1 MALNDDIDKGKK
13 AVKET
18 AEEVAFLGDAFK
30 SLGATISSAIEG
42 AVDSMGDLDDVGQAV
57 AKSYQRDI
65 VGSIKQISKSVEGNV
80 QLQLKLNKGV
90 NIQKELEKEK
100 QILQAR
106 QQVTLAKI
114 NTTESLSK
122 KQKDKL
128 IAQLNEQFEIQ
139 QDILTA
145 KGEEN
150 TQNQKNKSLTKVI
163 GENLANAADKLD
175 KTGTLSS
182 ILKGNFKDVVTAS
195 RLFELS
201 FAGVF
206 KAFTALDKSAGE
218 LAKSQGISY
227 KEATKLQEEMTYMAI
242 SSNSIFVNTK
252 NMTESMMALN
262 KEFGTATSFSSEMT
276 EDFTRLTKE
285 AGYSV
290 EAAGS
295 LAKITVLTG
304 TDLSDNVSTILG
316 QAQAY
321 NAVNKVSI
329 NTKQLT
335 EDVAKTSAATVLSLG
350 KNPKLIASANIA
362 ARALGTSLE
371 KVEGIASSLLNFE
384 QSISNE
390 LEAELMI
397 GKELNLEVAREAALR
412 GDVGKVA
419 EEVAKQVGTSAK
431 FGAMN
436 VLQQEALAKA
446 VGMTR
451 EDLAKSLIEKEN
463 LVKLGTKDKDLQS
476 SYNTLKKQGLSD
488 DQIAAKLGD
497 DKLTQQL
504 ASASVQERLTASVEK
519 MKEAFV
525 MIAEPL
531 MSIISPII
539 DFLSP
544 ALNEISVVLAGIVGT
559 MFIWK
564 GIQMAINTYEKVNNG
579 LRAAKQAL
587 IMKNNAAEAGGLV
600 TLAAKAGL
608 WALANPV
615 SALVGL
621 GVATA
626 VGVAAAQMIGD
637 GAFGADGSTQI
648 STKEGGLFEIS
659 PNDDVVVAPGAIDKM
674 NQPGGGGNG
683 GNNQSGVISEL
694 RKQNSILMQILQKD
708 TNIEIDG
715 TILNKKVQQSLSSL
729 G

>member
-1 MALNDDIDKGKK
+1 MALNDDVEKGKK

-100 QILQAR
+100 EKLQAR

-114 NTTESLSK
+114 NATESLSK
-122 KQKDKL
+122 EQKDKL
-128 IAQLNEQFEIQ
+128 TAQLNEQFKIQ
-139 QDILTA
+139 QDILIA
-145 KGEEN
+145 KKDEN
-150 TQNQKNKSLTKVI
+150 TLNQKNKSFTKI
-163 GENLANAADKLD
+163 LKENVGGIADKLD
-175 KTGTLSS
+175 RTGTLSK
-182 ILKGNFKDVVTAS
+182 ILSGNLKDTLTPTRILELAVV
-195 RLFELS
+195 
-201 FAGVF
+201 GII
-206 KAFTALDKSAGE
+206 KAFKEGDKAIGE
-218 LAKSQGISY
+218 MAKTMGVSY
-227 KEATKLQEEMTYMAI
+227 NEAKGMRAELTQIGL
-242 SSNSIFVNTK
+242 SSNNLFATTK
-252 NMTESMMALN
+252 NLQESMMALN
-262 KEFGTATSFSSEMT
+262 KEFGTSTSFSEEMLV
-276 EDFTRLTKE
+276 DFNDITKA
-285 AGYSV
+285 AGYSA

-304 TDLSDNVSTILG
+304 TDLSDNVETILG

-321 NAVNKVSI
+321 NAVNKVSL

-335 EDVAKTSAATVLSLG
+335 EDVAKTSAATTLSLG
-350 KNPKLIASANIA
+350 ANPKLIASANIA

-412 GDVGKVA
+412 GDVAKVA
-419 EEVAKQVGTSAK
+419 EEVAKQVGTSAE

-476 SYNTLKKQGLSD
+476 AYNTLKSQGLSD
-488 DQIAAKLGD
+488 DEIAAKLGD

-504 ASASVQERLTASVEK
+504 ASVSVQERLTASVEK
-519 MKEAFV
+519 MKEVFIA
-525 MIAEPL
+525 IAEPL
-531 MSIISPII
+531 MALINPIVDILSPII
-539 DFLSP
+539 TFISKTVGYIVEGFKIMGPVLKP
-544 ALNEISVVLAGIVGT
+544 ILGIIGAIALALKAEAIFAAIGS
-559 MFIWK
+559 IWK
-564 GIQMAINTYEKVNNG
+564 GV
-579 LRAAKQAL
+579 
-587 IMKNNAAEAGGLV
+587 GGLPV
-600 TLAAKAGL
+600 IGP
-608 WALANPV
+608 ALAI
-615 SALVGL
+615 AGIA
-621 GVATA
+621 GA
-626 VGVAAAQMIGD
+626 VGYINSQKIGD

-674 NQPGGGGNG
+674 NQPGGG
-683 GNNQSGVISEL
+683 NNQSGVISEL

-715 TILNKKVQQSLSSL
+715 TILNKKVQQSLSTL

>member
-1 MALNDDIDKGKK
+1 MALNDDVEKGKK

-100 QILQAR
+100 EKLQAR

-114 NTTESLSK
+114 NATESLSEEQK
-122 KQKDKL
+122 KKL
-128 IAQLNEQFEIQ
+128 TFQLNEQFEIQ
-139 QDILTA
+139 QDILKA
-145 KGEEN
+145 KEKEN
-150 TQNQKNKSLTKVI
+150 TQNQKNKSFTKI
-163 GENLANAADKLD
+163 LKENVGGIADKLD
-175 KTGTLSS
+175 RTGTLSK
-182 ILKGNFKDVVTAS
+182 ILSGNLKDTLTPI
-195 RLFELS
+195 RLLEL
-201 FAGVF
+201 AVLATF
-206 KAFTALDKSAGE
+206 KAFKESDKAVGE
-218 LAKSQGISY
+218 MAKSMGISY
-227 KEATKLQEEMTYMAI
+227 KESLGLRSELTKI
-242 SSNSIFVNTK
+242 SFQSDSIFVNTK
-252 NMTESMMALN
+252 NMQESMMALN

-285 AGYSV
+285 AGYSA

-304 TDLSDNVSTILG
+304 TDLSDNVETILG

-321 NAVNKVSI
+321 NAVNKVSL

-335 EDVAKTSAATVLSLG
+335 EDVAKTSAATTLSLG
-350 KNPKLIASANIA
+350 ANPKLIASANIA

-371 KVEGIASSLLNFE
+371 KVEAISSSLLNFE

-419 EEVAKQVGTSAK
+419 EEVAKQVGTSAE

-451 EDLAKSLIEKEN
+451 EDLAKTLIDKEN

-476 SYNTLKKQGLSD
+476 AYNTLKSQGLSD
-488 DQIAAKLGD
+488 DEIAAKLGD
-497 DKLTQQL
+497 DKLANQL
-504 ASASVQERLTASVEK
+504 KSVSVQERLTASVEK
-519 MKEAFV
+519 MKEVFIA
-525 MIAEPL
+525 IAEPL
-531 MSIISPII
+531 MALINPIVDI
-539 DFLSP
+539 LSP
-544 ALNEISVVLAGIVGT
+544 VITFISKTVGYIVEGFKVMGPVLKPILGIVGAIALALKASAIFAAIKGLWSGLGSIPFVGPALALAGI
-559 MFIWK
+559 
-564 GIQMAINTYEKVNNG
+564 
-579 LRAAKQAL
+579 
-587 IMKNNAAEAGGLV
+587 AG
-600 TLAAKAGL
+600 
-608 WALANPV
+608 
-615 SALVGL
+615 
-621 GVATA
+621 A
-626 VGVAAAQMIGD
+626 VGYINSQKIGD

-674 NQPGGGGNG
+674 NQPGGG
-683 GNNQSGVISEL
+683 NNQSGVISEL

-715 TILNKKVQQSLSSL
+715 TILNKKVQQSLSPL

>member
-100 QILQAR
+100 QSLQAR

-150 TQNQKNKSLTKVI
+150 TQNQKNKSFTKI
-163 GENLANAADKLD
+163 LKENAGGIADKLD
-175 KTGTLSS
+175 KTGTLSK
-182 ILKGNFKDVVTAS
+182 ILSGNLKDTLTPI
-195 RLFELS
+195 RLLEL
-201 FAGVF
+201 AAVATF
-206 KAFTALDKSAGE
+206 KAFKESDKAVGE
-218 LAKSQGISY
+218 MAKSMGVSYNEAKDLRSELTKISF
-227 KEATKLQEEMTYMAI
+227 Q
-242 SSNSIFVNTK
+242 SDSIFVNTK
-252 NMTESMMALN
+252 NMQESMMALN
-262 KEFGTATSFSSEMT
+262 KEFGTATSFSSEML

-285 AGYSV
+285 AGYSA

-304 TDLSDNVSTILG
+304 TDLSDNVETILG

-321 NAVNKVSI
+321 NAVNKVSL

-335 EDVAKTSAATVLSLG
+335 EDVAKTSAATTLSLG
-350 KNPKLIASANIA
+350 ANPKLIASANIA

-371 KVEGIASSLLNFE
+371 KVEAISSSLLNFE

-419 EEVAKQVGTSAK
+419 EEVAKQVGTSAE

-504 ASASVQERLTASVEK
+504 ASVSIQERLTASVEK
-519 MKEAFV
+519 MKEVFIA
-525 MIAEPL
+525 IAEPL
-531 MSIISPII
+531 MALINPIVDI
-539 DFLSP
+539 LSP
-544 ALNEISVVLAGIVGT
+544 AITFISKTVGYIVEGFKVMGPVLKVILGIAGAIAIVMKRTAIMAAIKGLWSGLGSIPFIGPALAIAGI
-559 MFIWK
+559 
-564 GIQMAINTYEKVNNG
+564 
-579 LRAAKQAL
+579 
-587 IMKNNAAEAGGLV
+587 AG
-600 TLAAKAGL
+600 
-608 WALANPV
+608 
-615 SALVGL
+615 
-621 GVATA
+621 A
-626 VGVAAAQMIGD
+626 VGYINSQKIGD

-674 NQPGGGGNG
+674 NQPGG

>member
-1 MALNDDIDKGKK
+1 MALNDDVEKGKK

-100 QILQAR
+100 EKLQAR

-114 NTTESLSK
+114 NATESLSK
-122 KQKDKL
+122 EQKDKL
-128 IAQLNEQFEIQ
+128 TAQLNEQFEIQ
-139 QDILTA
+139 QDIL
-145 KGEEN
+145 KVKDKEN
-150 TQNQKNKSLTKVI
+150 TQNQKNKSFTKI
-163 GENLANAADKLD
+163 LKENVGGIADKLD
-175 KTGTLSS
+175 STGTLSK
-182 ILKGNFKDVVTAS
+182 ILSGNLKDTLTPTRILELAVV
-195 RLFELS
+195 
-201 FAGVF
+201 GII
-206 KAFTALDKSAGE
+206 KAFKEGDKAIGE
-218 LAKSQGISY
+218 MAKTMGVSY
-227 KEATKLQEEMTYMAI
+227 NEAKGMRAELTQIGL
-242 SSNSIFVNTK
+242 SSNNLFATTK
-252 NMTESMMALN
+252 NLQESMMALN
-262 KEFGTATSFSSEMT
+262 KEFGTSTSFSEEMLV
-276 EDFTRLTKE
+276 DFNDITKA
-285 AGYSV
+285 AGYSA

-321 NAVNKVSI
+321 NAVNKVSL

-335 EDVAKTSAATVLSLG
+335 EDVAKTSAATTLSLG
-350 KNPKLIASANIA
+350 ANPKLIASANIA

-371 KVEGIASSLLNFE
+371 KVEAISSSLLNFE

-419 EEVAKQVGTSAK
+419 EEVAKQVGTSAE

-446 VGMTR
+446 VGMNR
-451 EDLAKSLIEKEN
+451 EELAKTLIDKEN

-476 SYNTLKKQGLSD
+476 AYNTLKSQGLSD
-488 DQIAAKLGD
+488 DEIAKKLGD
-497 DKLTQQL
+497 DKLANQL
-504 ASASVQERLTASVEK
+504 KSASVQERLTASVEK
-519 MKEAFV
+519 MKEVFV
-525 MIAEPL
+525 VVADLVGNVIGPL
-531 MSIISPII
+531 MEGLTPIVSGIMWLVGGISGFFQQIGEY
-539 DFLSP
+539 LSP
-544 ALNEISVVLAGIVGT
+544 LIS
-559 MFIWK
+559 
-564 GIQMAINTYEKVNNG
+564 
-579 LRAAKQAL
+579 
-587 IMKNNAAEAGGLV
+587 
-600 TLAAKAGL
+600 
-608 WALANPV
+608 
-615 SALVGL
+615 GL
-621 GVATA
+621 GV
-626 VGVAAAQMIGD
+626 VGKILKGVASAAIIYAAYKAYASLATIPILGVPLGIAAAASVTAAGFGLLNGIKIGD

-674 NQPGGGGNG
+674 NQPGGG
-683 GNNQSGVISEL
+683 NNQSGVISEL

-715 TILNKKVQQSLSSL
+715 TILNKKVQQSLSTL

>member
-1 MALNDDIDKGKK
+1 MALNDDVEKGKK

-100 QILQAR
+100 QSLQAR

-114 NTTESLSK
+114 NATESLSK
-122 KQKDKL
+122 EQKDKL
-128 IAQLNEQFEIQ
+128 TAQLNEQFEIQ
-139 QDILTA
+139 QKILTA

-150 TQNQKNKSLTKVI
+150 TQNQKNKSFTKI
-163 GENLANAADKLD
+163 LKENVGGIADKLD
-175 KTGTLSS
+175 RTGTLSK
-182 ILKGNFKDVVTAS
+182 ILSGNLKDTLTPI
-195 RLFELS
+195 RLLEL
-201 FAGVF
+201 AVLATF
-206 KAFTALDKSAGE
+206 KAFKESDKAVGE
-218 LAKSQGISY
+218 MAKSMGISY
-227 KEATKLQEEMTYMAI
+227 KESLGLRSELTKI
-242 SSNSIFVNTK
+242 SFQSDSIFVNTK
-252 NMTESMMALN
+252 NMQESMMALN

-285 AGYSV
+285 AGYSA

-304 TDLSDNVSTILG
+304 GDLSDNVETILG

-321 NAVNKVSI
+321 NAVNKVSL

-335 EDVAKTSAATVLSLG
+335 EDVAKTSAATTLSLG
-350 KNPKLIASANIA
+350 ANPKLIASANIA

-371 KVEGIASSLLNFE
+371 KVEAISSSLLNFE

-419 EEVAKQVGTSAK
+419 EEVAKQVGTSAE

-451 EDLAKSLIEKEN
+451 EDLAKTLIDKEN

-476 SYNTLKKQGLSD
+476 SYNTLKSQGLSD
-488 DQIAAKLGD
+488 DEIAAKLGD
-497 DKLTQQL
+497 KKLTQQL
-504 ASASVQERLTASVEK
+504 ASVSVQERLTASVEK
-519 MKEAFV
+519 MKEVFIA
-525 MIAEPL
+525 IAEPL
-531 MSIISPII
+531 MALINPIVDI
-539 DFLSP
+539 LSP
-544 ALNEISVVLAGIVGT
+544 VITFISKTVGYIVEGFKVMGPVLKTILGVAGAVALALKAEAIFAAIGSIWKGVGGIPFVGPALALAGI
-559 MFIWK
+559 
-564 GIQMAINTYEKVNNG
+564 
-579 LRAAKQAL
+579 
-587 IMKNNAAEAGGLV
+587 AG
-600 TLAAKAGL
+600 
-608 WALANPV
+608 
-615 SALVGL
+615 
-621 GVATA
+621 A
-626 VGVAAAQMIGD
+626 VGYINSQDIGD

-715 TILNKKVQQSLSSL
+715 TILNKKVQQSLSTL